1 MQSSYTIDLFSP
13 HLFWDVDKT
22 LLDFNRSK
30 VQIIG
35 RVVEYGL
42 MGDWEL
48 LQEIYSKDE
57 IKNTVCSLRNMDK
70 VTLSFLAHY
79 FKIEKIRIDT
89 ARRRIDRS
97 TSGFYGRM
105 DFKKFS

>member
-79 FKIEKIRIDT
+79 FKIEKIEFRCYT
-89 ARRRIDRS
+89 LSQS
-97 TSGFYGRM
+97 TTNFWNS
-105 DFKKFS
+105 

>member
-13 HLFWDVDKT
+13 HLFWDVDKS

-79 FKIEKIRIDT
+79 FKIEKTLFRCYTISQ
-89 ARRRIDRS
+89 S
-97 TSGFYGRM
+97 TTSFWN
-105 DFKKFS
+105 S